1 MKKASSQ
8 IVKRTKF
15 INRKNKITNP
25 EAEARNSL
33 PGKQSQLTKPTQLI
47 KQNMKKILGV
57 FLASALIW
65 SCGSQ
70 FSKSKYD
77 RFMWNRSQGK
87 EDKTVNTVTEEETRT
102 EKKIFNPEQRKAEVS
117 LIAQEDSK
125 PFQAKLSAKNSI
137 DEKRAKQVPVNENA
151 LTHAS
156 VKKDVPVA
164 VVKKPSAKSVIHK
177 TTNNPMQADDV
188 DAMWIVTLILCLI
201 IPPLGVY
208 LKDGSITG
216 LFWVVLILCL
226 IGGGPLFG
234 LGGYFGGFY
243 GVGAVLALLR
253 FFDII

>member
-1 MKKASSQ
+1 MFYFIMLISVTELKKNINELIKNRSPYFASG
-8 IVKRTKF
+8 K
-15 INRKNKITNP
+15 TNTTT
-25 EAEARNSL
+25 
-33 PGKQSQLTKPTQLI
+33 QLTIQTQLI
-47 KQNMKKILGV
+47 KQNMKKILGI

-87 EDKTVNTVTEEETRT
+87 EDKTVNTVTEEEMKT
-102 EKKIFNPEQRKAEVS
+102 EKKIAGPSHKNADLSFIK
-117 LIAQEDSK
+117 QEDAK
-125 PFQAKLSAKNSI
+125 PFQSKSSAKSEVIEHRSVQIPGSANTSI
-137 DEKRAKQVPVNENA
+137 NPG
-151 LTHAS
+151 
-156 VKKDVPVA
+156 VKKDI
-164 VVKKPSAKSVIHK
+164 PSAGITRPAKKSVLHK
-177 TTNNPMQADDV
+177 SKNNPMQAGDV

-226 IGGGPLFG
+226 LGGGL
-234 LGGYFGGFY
+234 LGVGGFFGGFY
-243 GVGAVLALLR
+243 GIGAILALLR

>member
-1 MKKASSQ
+1 
-8 IVKRTKF
+8 
-15 INRKNKITNP
+15 
-25 EAEARNSL
+25 
-33 PGKQSQLTKPTQLI
+33 
-47 KQNMKKILGV
+47 MKKILGI

-87 EDKTVNTVTEEETRT
+87 EDKTVNTVTDEETKT
-102 EKKIFNPEQRKAEVS
+102 EKKIFNPEQRKSEVS
-117 LIAQEDSK
+117 FITQEDAK
-125 PFQAKLSAKNSI
+125 PFQAKSAAKKSDVAKNS
-137 DEKRAKQVPVNENA
+137 AQVPGVGNT
-151 LTHAS
+151 LSHTP
-156 VKKDVPVA
+156 VKKDVPSS
-164 VVKKPSAKSVIHK
+164 VVSKPSKKSVIHK
-177 TTNNPMQADDV
+177 STNNPMQAGDV

-226 IGGGPLFG
+226 LGGGPFFG
-234 LGGYFGGFY
+234 LGAYFGGLY
-243 GVGAVLALLR
+243 GIGAILALLR

>member
-1 MKKASSQ
+1 MLISVTELKKNINELIKNRSPYFASG
-8 IVKRTKF
+8 K
-15 INRKNKITNP
+15 TNTTT
-25 EAEARNSL
+25 
-33 PGKQSQLTKPTQLI
+33 QLTIQTQLI
-47 KQNMKKILGV
+47 KQNMKKILGI

-87 EDKTVNTVTEEETRT
+87 EDKTVNTVTDEETKT
-102 EKKIFNPEQRKAEVS
+102 ERKIFNPEQRNSEVS
-117 LIAQEDSK
+117 YISQENAK
-125 PFQAKLSAKNSI
+125 PFQVKSAIKNS
-137 DEKRAKQVPVNENA
+137 DAPKNSVQVPGNGNT
-151 LTHAS
+151 LSHTP
-156 VKKDVPVA
+156 VKKDLPASIVS
-164 VVKKPSAKSVIHK
+164 KPSKKSVIHK
-177 TTNNPMQADDV
+177 STNNPMQAGDV

-226 IGGGPLFG
+226 LGGGL
-234 LGGYFGGFY
+234 LGVGGFFGGFY
-243 GVGAVLALLR
+243 GIGAILALLR